1 MIMINC
7 SNNISRVILGECR
20 MVIKKV
26 GVRRMGRKIV
36 VWLKE
41 VIIVIIRIILWSIFR
56 MMCLI
61 SVCRRYCFVR
71 IVYSLRLS
79 IAILL
84 LVRKFTKVYRCIKG
98 VTCQETYIVTKVRSF
113 IRCKS
118 NRIFLESIIKYS
130 NSSINFNSSIQVR
143 IRMFLLSCYKKEWI
157 LIYTTI
163 VSKNW
168 RKIQIL
174 FCLSFRPISPG
185 SWTGGIWHSKFT
197 MILRKNS

>member
-1 MIMINC
+1 MELIIWLMCNSIMRRLRLITCIISNSSSSRSLGRLRIWTICFWRILRSSSSMIMINC

-84 LVRKFTKVYRCIKG
+84 LVRKVK
-98 VTCQETYIVTKVRSF
+98 
-113 IRCKS
+113 
-118 NRIFLESIIKYS
+118 
-130 NSSINFNSSIQVR
+130 
-143 IRMFLLSCYKKEWI
+143 
-157 LIYTTI
+157 IY
-163 VSKNW
+163 
-168 RKIQIL
+168 
-174 FCLSFRPISPG
+174 
-185 SWTGGIWHSKFT
+185 
-197 MILRKNS
+197 